1 MEEATRLV
9 KQILELARR
18 VHLSLGPGF
27 VENIYSRALVY
38 ELKAENL
45 RVEREKHIKIW
56 YGAQLVGRHVL
67 DFVVNDHVILELKS
81 SRAIIPLHAAQMK
94 SYLQASRLS
103 VGLILNFGAPDL
115 EWELIRSSTELIE

>member
-1 MEEATRLV
+1 
-9 KQILELARR
+9 
-18 VHLSLGPGF
+18 
-27 VENIYSRALVY
+27 
-38 ELKAENL
+38 
-45 RVEREKHIKIW
+45 
-56 YGAQLVGRHVL
+56 VL

-115 EWELIRSSTELIE
+115 EWELIRSSTEPLE